1 MKRRSFLQNASLI
14 SLAPSVPAF
23 LPRANAGLN
32 RKDNNGKIL
41 VVLQLSGGN
50 DGLNTVIPFAD
61 ERYAKH
67 RPKLKIANDRVIKVN
82 DSIGLHPQLKPMAE
96 LLDDGRLSIV
106 QGVGYPNPNR
116 SHFESMDIWHTARLK
131 KGDRTGHGWLGRMID
146 ANRKPAEDTSPD
158 AVFVGDSEIPVA
170 LRGRR
175 ANSISLNSENELRL
189 FASVAQPKTSS
200 SDDDLTSF
208 IRQTVDSSYI
218 AAKQFAENAPVAGDS
233 SYPNSR
239 LGRKLQ
245 LLSRMI
251 KLGGSTQIFYVSQGG
266 YDTHS
271 DQLGRHDNL
280 LRELSRGVAAFM
292 EDMQNSKLADRVL
305 MLSFSEFGR
314 RVTENASVGTDHG
327 TAGPVFVAG
336 PVSNPGLIGSHPSLD
351 DLDQGDL
358 KMTTDFRSIYA
369 NVLSKWLHTDGL
381 PDLPQVIGETA
392 VL

>member
-1 MKRRSFLQNASLI
+1 MKRRSFLHNASLI
-14 SLAPSVPAF
+14 SLAPFVPAF
-23 LPRANAGLN
+23 LPQANAGLN

-50 DGLNTVIPFAD
+50 DGLNTVVPFAEED
-61 ERYAKH
+61 YARH
-67 RPKLKIANDRVIKVN
+67 RPKLQITNDRVIKVS
-82 DSIGLHPQLKPMAE
+82 DSIGLHPQLKPMAD

-116 SHFESMDIWHTARLK
+116 SHFESMDIWHTAQLK
-131 KGDRTGHGWLGRMID
+131 EEDRTGHGWLGRTID

-158 AVFVGDSEIPVA
+158 AIFVGDSEIPVA

-175 ANSISLNSENELRL
+175 ANSISLNSRNELRL
-189 FASVAQPKTSS
+189 FASVSQPKTSPNNE
-200 SDDDLTSF
+200 DLTSF
-208 IRQTVDSSYI
+208 IRQTVDSSFI
-218 AAKQFAENAPVAGDS
+218 AAKRFAESAPATGDS

-245 LLSRMI
+245 LLSSMI

-271 DQLGRHDNL
+271 DQPGRHDNL
-280 LRELSRGVAAFM
+280 LRELSRGLAAFM
-292 EDMQNSKLADRVL
+292 EDMQDSKLADRVL
-305 MLSFSEFGR
+305 VLSFSEFGR
-314 RVTENASVGTDHG
+314 RVAENSSAGTDHG
-327 TAGPVFVAG
+327 TSGPVFVAG
-336 PVSNPGLIGSHPSLD
+336 PVSKPGLIGLHPSLH

-369 NVLSKWLHTDGL
+369 NVLSKWLQTDGL
-381 PDLPQVIGETA
+381 PGLPQFIGETA